1 MCKQHTLLVCSN
13 NQATGSRLGT
23 LLETTFGLL
32 LALGIAFGYSWLMTF
47 VILGFVPFLALA
59 TIARFATIHS
69 HILRSKKAMLEAGK
83 VRLAYYITANTVCSV
98 ILFFTALFYM
108 LMY

>member
-1 MCKQHTLLVCSN
+1 M
-13 NQATGSRLGT
+13 
-23 LLETTFGLL
+23 ETTFGLL

-83 VRLAYYITANTVCSV
+83 VRLVYYITATQCVLLYSFVLHVNVLNCFRWT
-98 ILFFTALFYM
+98 
-108 LMY
+108 